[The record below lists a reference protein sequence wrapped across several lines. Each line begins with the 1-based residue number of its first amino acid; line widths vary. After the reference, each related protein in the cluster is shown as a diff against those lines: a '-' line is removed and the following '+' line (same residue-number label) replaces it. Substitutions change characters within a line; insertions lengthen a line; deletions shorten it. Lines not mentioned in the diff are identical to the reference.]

1 MIKILHIH
9 LSSKISGA
17 QRVSLDEMKTL
28 SNHYS
33 QYMVCSKEGD
43 FTQEADR
50 IGVKTY
56 VIETLVREISPLKDF
71 YSLIKL
77 YKFIKQE
84 KFDII
89 HTHSSKSG
97 FLGRLAAK
105 LAGTKQII
113 HTVHGFAFPSTSNR
127 VVKLIY
133 FLMEYFASLCSSVI
147 IVMNENDEKI
157 ARKYFSS
164 APWTKVTLL
173 NNAVD
178 IKKFQKRYIGIESKS
193 EINEQ
198 KKFKMVMIG
207 RLCEQKNP
215 LLIINALKILG
226 DHYYVDFVGDG
237 PLRSDL
243 ESQIAKRGL
252 EKKVR
257 LLGWCSSVEEIIFK
271 YDLFLLPSKW
281 EGMPLAILEA
291 MASKVPVL
299 CSNIDANAYLINKT
313 SGFLFN
319 NDDAKDLA
327 KNIKYIFDNVDV
339 RRKVA
344 EDAYLAVVKDFEL
357 SERTKILESI
367 YTNNYFL

>member
-1 MIKILHIH
+1 
-9 LSSKISGA
+9 
-17 QRVSLDEMKTL
+17 
-28 SNHYS
+28 
-33 QYMVCSKEGD
+33 
-43 FTQEADR
+43 
-50 IGVKTY
+50 
-56 VIETLVREISPLKDF
+56 
-71 YSLIKL
+71 
-77 YKFIKQE
+77 
-84 KFDII
+84 
-89 HTHSSKSG
+89 
-97 FLGRLAAK
+97 
-105 LAGTKQII
+105 
-113 HTVHGFAFPSTSNR
+113 
-127 VVKLIY
+127 
-133 FLMEYFASLCSSVI
+133 
-147 IVMNENDEKI
+147 MNENDEKI

-252 EKKVR
+252 EKRVR

-327 KNIKYIFDNVDV
+327 ENIKYIFDNVDV

-357 SERTKILESI
+357 SERTRILESI